1 MSGFKG
7 GNGNMQNLM
16 RQAQK
21 MQEEMEK
28 TAELLDDWEIVGTS
42 AGEAV
47 VVYMN
52 AKKIIN
58 GIELDESIVDPTDVE
73 MLEDLIMA
81 AINDGYSKADKVYE
95 EKMGKKRFMTGVV
108 AAVTAL
114 AMSVSALAAGSIVGT
129 IDMPN
134 ASTDKGT
141 ISLEPVAPGAYDDDL
156 QKVVDE
162 INDAK
167 SSASVKAAFD
177 GNLPSSLAYYTEKGL
192 EVKGYDISGYKF
204 LSPVM
209 NLGVTGV
216 QASAG
221 NLVKVTFVANNMTDG
236 MIVDILYYCAEH
248 GWEVVK
254 GVRVSGNQVAA
265 YFHSVSAGTPVSLIY
280 KLAAANGGNDNNGNT
295 TTGTSKGNGTAVS
308 PKTGQNSMIPVAG
321 MAVVLLG
328 IGAFAVVRSR
338 KEI

>member
-1 MSGFKG
+1 M
-7 GNGNMQNLM
+7 
-16 RQAQK
+16 
-21 MQEEMEK
+21 
-28 TAELLDDWEIVGTS
+28 
-42 AGEAV
+42 
-47 VVYMN
+47 
-52 AKKIIN
+52 
-58 GIELDESIVDPTDVE
+58 
-73 MLEDLIMA
+73 
-81 AINDGYSKADKVYE
+81 
-95 EKMGKKRFMTGVV
+95 KKRFMTGVV

-209 NLGVTGV
+209 NLGVTDV

>member
-1 MSGFKG
+1 M
-7 GNGNMQNLM
+7 
-16 RQAQK
+16 
-21 MQEEMEK
+21 
-28 TAELLDDWEIVGTS
+28 
-42 AGEAV
+42 
-47 VVYMN
+47 
-52 AKKIIN
+52 
-58 GIELDESIVDPTDVE
+58 
-73 MLEDLIMA
+73 
-81 AINDGYSKADKVYE
+81 
-95 EKMGKKRFMTGVV
+95 KKRFMTGVV

-114 AMSVSALAAGSIVGT
+114 AMSVSALAAGSIVGS

-141 ISLEPVAPGAYDDDL
+141 ISLEPVGSGTYDDAL
-156 QKVVDE
+156 QKVVDKM
-162 INDAK
+162 NDAK
-167 SSASVKAAFD
+167 ASASVKEAFD
-177 GNLPSSLAYYTEKGL
+177 GNLPSSLDYYAESGL

-204 LSPVM
+204 LSPLM

-216 QASAG
+216 QASTG

-248 GWEVVK
+248 GWEVLK

-265 YFHSVSAGTPVSLIY
+265 YFHSVSAGAPVSLIY
-280 KLAAANGGNDNNGNT
+280 KLAAANGGNENNGNT

-338 KEI
+338 KEF

>member
-1 MSGFKG
+1 M
-7 GNGNMQNLM
+7 
-16 RQAQK
+16 
-21 MQEEMEK
+21 
-28 TAELLDDWEIVGTS
+28 
-42 AGEAV
+42 
-47 VVYMN
+47 
-52 AKKIIN
+52 
-58 GIELDESIVDPTDVE
+58 
-73 MLEDLIMA
+73 
-81 AINDGYSKADKVYE
+81 
-95 EKMGKKRFMTGVV
+95 KKRFMTGVV

-141 ISLEPVAPGAYDDDL
+141 ISLEPVAPGTYDDDL

-162 INDAK
+162 MNDAK

-248 GWEVVK
+248 GL
-254 GVRVSGNQVAA
+254 
-265 YFHSVSAGTPVSLIY
+265 SLIH
-280 KLAAANGGNDNNGNT
+280 
-295 TTGTSKGNGTAVS
+295 
-308 PKTGQNSMIPVAG
+308 I
-321 MAVVLLG
+321 
-328 IGAFAVVRSR
+328 
-338 KEI
+338 

>member
-1 MSGFKG
+1 M
-7 GNGNMQNLM
+7 
-16 RQAQK
+16 
-21 MQEEMEK
+21 
-28 TAELLDDWEIVGTS
+28 
-42 AGEAV
+42 
-47 VVYMN
+47 
-52 AKKIIN
+52 
-58 GIELDESIVDPTDVE
+58 
-73 MLEDLIMA
+73 
-81 AINDGYSKADKVYE
+81 
-95 EKMGKKRFMTGVV
+95 KKRFMTGVV

-162 INDAK
+162 

-236 MIVDILYYCAEH
+236 MIVDILYYCAEQ
-248 GWEVVK
+248 